1 MSTKRRDTK
10 GRILKEGESQKP
22 NGKYSYK
29 YRDASGKYRYV
40 ESWRLVDTDR
50 LPAGKRPC
58 EALRTMEANIK
69 RDLEDGIDTKKAERT
84 VVEQI
89 DEYLNSKTFNKA
101 STKYTY
107 NTQRNIIAQY
117 EFAQMQIGKVTVR
130 DCERLIKKMF
140 EEDHRKYN
148 SIKALKHLLTISFES
163 AIKDEAIRTN
173 PFNFSI
179 RSLAENNTVKKTAL
193 TQEELADL
201 LDFIRED
208 TVCSKYYDE
217 IFILFHTGMRISE
230 FCGIT
235 DKDIDFEKHT
245 IKIERQLCRLP
256 PHTYYISTTKRQS
269 STRTIPITEEVC
281 DSLKR
286 LIAKRTEENKY
297 CSVDGISNF
306 LSFTRNG
313 TPRTKEDWLAI
324 FRTLQ
329 HRYKRE
335 FNADPPNITPHI
347 CRHTYATILAQKG
360 FSPKTISYILGHSTI
375 VITMN
380 TYVDCSE
387 DSARNEFEQ
396 ILYNHD

>member
-29 YRDASGKYRYV
+29 YRDTSGKYRYV

-256 PHTYYISTTKRQS
+256 PHTYYINSPKRES
-269 STRTIPITEEVC
+269 SARTIPVTEEVC
-281 DSLKR
+281 QCIRNML
-286 LIAKRTEENKY
+286 AKRSAKDKQY
-297 CSVDGISNF
+297 SVDGTSNF

-313 TPRTKEDWLAI
+313 TPRTKEDWLSI
-324 FRTLQ
+324 FHTIQ

-335 FNADPPNITPHI
+335 FNTDPPNITPHI

-380 TYVDCSE
+380 TYVDCTE
-387 DSARNEFEQ
+387 ESAQTEF
-396 ILYNHD
+396 

>member
-193 TQEELADL
+193 TQEELVDL
-201 LDFIRED
+201 
-208 TVCSKYYDE
+208 
-217 IFILFHTGMRISE
+217 G
-230 FCGIT
+230 
-235 DKDIDFEKHT
+235 
-245 IKIERQLCRLP
+245 
-256 PHTYYISTTKRQS
+256 
-269 STRTIPITEEVC
+269 
-281 DSLKR
+281 
-286 LIAKRTEENKY
+286 
-297 CSVDGISNF
+297 
-306 LSFTRNG
+306 
-313 TPRTKEDWLAI
+313 
-324 FRTLQ
+324 
-329 HRYKRE
+329 
-335 FNADPPNITPHI
+335 
-347 CRHTYATILAQKG
+347 
-360 FSPKTISYILGHSTI
+360 
-375 VITMN
+375 
-380 TYVDCSE
+380 
-387 DSARNEFEQ
+387 
-396 ILYNHD
+396 